1 MAQTLTTCPRCQHQ
15 MTANIQQ
22 IFDLHEDPS
31 DKEKLLTGQ
40 VNMAVC
46 PSCGYQ
52 SAIGVPL
59 VYHDPEKELLL
70 TYFPSELGLPINE
83 QEKILGPLINK
94 VVERLPLEERK
105 GYLLRPQAML
115 TYDTLIE
122 KILEADGITKE
133 MIQNEE
139 KKVNL
144 LRQLLT
150 CSEESIPEI
159 IKQEEAQID
168 QSFFTL
174 FTNIQASAIQSADDA
189 TRKRIKAIQDVLL
202 TETAY
207 GRELKKKAE
216 STQKAIK
223 DLQDLG
229 DKLNRDTL
237 LELVLN
243 SPDETYLQTLA
254 GLARDGMDYQFLTN
268 LSGRIE
274 KASSDEDK
282 KKYTEI
288 REKLLEMVQQ
298 IDAAIAGQKQLR
310 KQVFDEIMK
319 EEDLEQG
326 IARYARAIDDSFLEI
341 AQSELAAARKNGDF
355 IRSGKIQK
363 LIDTIEKMSEMPPEV
378 EFLEELLQK
387 TDVAELTATLDAN
400 KEKVTD
406 DFKKILDSLIAQLQQ
421 TPDQQQELLE
431 KLKLIQKII
440 NL

>member
-1 MAQTLTTCPRCQHQ
+1 
-15 MTANIQQ
+15 
-22 IFDLHEDPS
+22 
-31 DKEKLLTGQ
+31 
-40 VNMAVC
+40 
-46 PSCGYQ
+46 
-52 SAIGVPL
+52 
-59 VYHDPEKELLL
+59 
-70 TYFPSELGLPINE
+70 
-83 QEKILGPLINK
+83 
-94 VVERLPLEERK
+94 
-105 GYLLRPQAML
+105 ML

-174 FTNIQASAIQSADDA
+174 FTNIQASAVQSADDA

-254 GLARDGMDYQFLTN
+254 GLARDGMDYQFFTN

-400 KEKVTD
+400 KEKVTG

>member
-1 MAQTLTTCPRCQHQ
+1 
-15 MTANIQQ
+15 
-22 IFDLHEDPS
+22 
-31 DKEKLLTGQ
+31 
-40 VNMAVC
+40 
-46 PSCGYQ
+46 
-52 SAIGVPL
+52 
-59 VYHDPEKELLL
+59 
-70 TYFPSELGLPINE
+70 
-83 QEKILGPLINK
+83 
-94 VVERLPLEERK
+94 
-105 GYLLRPQAML
+105 ML

-159 IKQEEAQID
+159 IKQEEALID

-174 FTNIQASAIQSADDA
+174 FTNIQASAVQSADDV

-237 LELVLN
+237 LELVLK

-254 GLARDGMDYQFLTN
+254 GLARDGMDYQFFTN

-298 IDAAIAGQKQLR
+298 IDTAIAGQKQLR

-319 EEDLEQG
+319 EEDLEKG
-326 IARYARAIDDSFLEI
+326 IARFARAIDDSFLEI

-387 TDVAELTATLDAN
+387 NDVAELTATLDAN

-421 TPDQQQELLE
+421 TPDQQKELLE

>member
-1 MAQTLTTCPRCQHQ
+1 
-15 MTANIQQ
+15 
-22 IFDLHEDPS
+22 
-31 DKEKLLTGQ
+31 
-40 VNMAVC
+40 
-46 PSCGYQ
+46 
-52 SAIGVPL
+52 
-59 VYHDPEKELLL
+59 
-70 TYFPSELGLPINE
+70 
-83 QEKILGPLINK
+83 
-94 VVERLPLEERK
+94 
-105 GYLLRPQAML
+105 ML

-174 FTNIQASAIQSADDA
+174 FTNIQASAVQSADDA

-254 GLARDGMDYQFLTN
+254 GLARDGMDYQFFTN

-282 KKYTEI
+282 KKYAEI

-400 KEKVTD
+400 KEKLTG

>member
-1 MAQTLTTCPRCQHQ
+1 
-15 MTANIQQ
+15 
-22 IFDLHEDPS
+22 
-31 DKEKLLTGQ
+31 
-40 VNMAVC
+40 
-46 PSCGYQ
+46 
-52 SAIGVPL
+52 
-59 VYHDPEKELLL
+59 
-70 TYFPSELGLPINE
+70 
-83 QEKILGPLINK
+83 
-94 VVERLPLEERK
+94 
-105 GYLLRPQAML
+105 ML

-159 IKQEEAQID
+159 IKQEEALID

-174 FTNIQASAIQSADDA
+174 FTNIQASAVQSADDV

-237 LELVLN
+237 LELVLK

-254 GLARDGMDYQFLTN
+254 GLARDGMDYQFFTN

-274 KASSDEDK
+274 KASSNEDK

-298 IDAAIAGQKQLR
+298 IDTAIAGQKQLR

-319 EEDLEQG
+319 EEDLEKG
-326 IARYARAIDDSFLEI
+326 IARFARAIDDSFLEI

-387 TDVAELTATLDAN
+387 NDVAELTATLDAN

-421 TPDQQQELLE
+421 TPDQQKELLE

>member
-1 MAQTLTTCPRCQHQ
+1 
-15 MTANIQQ
+15 
-22 IFDLHEDPS
+22 
-31 DKEKLLTGQ
+31 
-40 VNMAVC
+40 
-46 PSCGYQ
+46 
-52 SAIGVPL
+52 
-59 VYHDPEKELLL
+59 
-70 TYFPSELGLPINE
+70 
-83 QEKILGPLINK
+83 
-94 VVERLPLEERK
+94 
-105 GYLLRPQAML
+105 
-115 TYDTLIE
+115 
-122 KILEADGITKE
+122 
-133 MIQNEE
+133 
-139 KKVNL
+139 
-144 LRQLLT
+144 
-150 CSEESIPEI
+150 
-159 IKQEEAQID
+159 
-168 QSFFTL
+168 
-174 FTNIQASAIQSADDA
+174 
-189 TRKRIKAIQDVLL
+189 
-202 TETAY
+202 
-207 GRELKKKAE
+207 LKKKAE

-254 GLARDGMDYQFLTN
+254 GLARDGMDYQFFTN

-400 KEKVTD
+400 KEKLTG

>member
-1 MAQTLTTCPRCQHQ
+1 
-15 MTANIQQ
+15 
-22 IFDLHEDPS
+22 
-31 DKEKLLTGQ
+31 
-40 VNMAVC
+40 
-46 PSCGYQ
+46 
-52 SAIGVPL
+52 
-59 VYHDPEKELLL
+59 
-70 TYFPSELGLPINE
+70 
-83 QEKILGPLINK
+83 
-94 VVERLPLEERK
+94 
-105 GYLLRPQAML
+105 
-115 TYDTLIE
+115 
-122 KILEADGITKE
+122 

-150 CSEESIPEI
+150 CSEESIPGI
-159 IKQEEAQID
+159 IKQEEALID

-174 FTNIQASAIQSADDA
+174 FTNIQASAVQSADDV

-254 GLARDGMDYQFLTN
+254 GLARDGMDYQFFTN

-400 KEKVTD
+400 KEKLTG

-431 KLKLIQKII
+431 KLKLIQK
-440 NL
+440 